1 MGAGTFDIDFGMFA
15 VAAGVLTSATDDLD
29 GEISAL
35 CDSLRRCSPQG
46 LRDAKRVAN
55 RDVVTEFDERAEQ
68 MQQLSAALFA
78 SDEAREG
85 MLAFLEK
92 RPPRWV
98 AEAP

>member
-1 MGAGTFDIDFGMFA
+1 
-15 VAAGVLTSATDDLD
+15 VLTRAVLH
-29 GEISAL
+29 
-35 CDSLRRCSPQG
+35 
-46 LRDAKRVAN
+46 
-55 RDVVTEFDERAEQ
+55 EFEERAEE